1 MLGHMRW
8 LIFTLSPSLLL
19 ADVVE
24 LKTGE
29 RLEGTFK
36 QANAAGVVIEVGG
49 QSINMP
55 LAKVRAIY
63 FGAAPSARG
72 AAAQPA
78 GASAALQAL
87 KSVQSVT
94 TVGVNLRDYTTR
106 VADAK
111 VIVDQFTQSSPGKTV
126 LFGERASRKPISLA
140 MRYYE
145 LAAQAWR
152 LFNSSDRASGN
163 ELLNLGT
170 LVQTDAEI
178 AGCSSLKEAADSQVV
193 REVGIGLMI
202 GRTPAILWRCA
213 ADKITEAEQMVK

>member
-1 MLGHMRW
+1 MRRF
-8 LIFTLSPSLLL
+8 ILLL
-19 ADVVE
+19 SLSSSVLLCDVVE

-36 QANAAGVVIEVGG
+36 QATSGGVVIEVGG
-49 QSINMP
+49 QAIKMP

-72 AAAQPA
+72 TGSRPS

-111 VIVDQFTQSSPGKTV
+111 LIVDQFNQSPPEKNTP
-126 LFGERASRKPISLA
+126 FGERASRKPISLA

-152 LFNSSDRASGN
+152 LFSSSDNASGSG
-163 ELLNLGT
+163 LMNLASSIE
-170 LVQTDAEI
+170 TDPEI
-178 AGCSSLKEAADSQVV
+178 RNCAALKELFASPVA
-193 REVGIGLMI
+193 RETGTGILI
-202 GRTPAILWRCA
+202 GSKPAVLWACA
-213 ADKITEAEQMVK
+213 SDNITEAERLMK